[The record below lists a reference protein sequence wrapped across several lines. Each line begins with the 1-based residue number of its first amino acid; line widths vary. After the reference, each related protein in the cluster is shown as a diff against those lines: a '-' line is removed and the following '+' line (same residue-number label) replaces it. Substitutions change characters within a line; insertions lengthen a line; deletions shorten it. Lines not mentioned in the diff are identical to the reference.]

1 MSLSNIF
8 KVLGD
13 EARLGILRSL
23 AEKDLYAEVL
33 AERLSLS
40 PSTITH
46 HLKKLESVGLIK
58 SRKEQYYKVFSLQ
71 KKILDKN
78 ILTLILEVSKMDEDN
93 NEVRYEQKIIKTFFK
108 NGELHTI
115 PVQRKKR
122 IVVLKHLLKEFKFDR
137 DYTEVEVNRIIGK
150 YNEDFC
156 TIRREFIAEKLMS
169 RESGIY
175 RLITNRDFK

>member
-1 MSLSNIF
+1 MNLANIF

-13 EARLGILRSL
+13 EARLSIIKSL

-40 PSTITH
+40 PGTITH

-58 SRKEQYYKVFSLQ
+58 ARKEQYYKVFSLQ
-71 KKILDKN
+71 KKVLDQN
-78 ILTLILEVSKMDEDN
+78 ILGAILKVSVSHEDE
-93 NEVRYEQKIIKTFFK
+93 NEVLYEQKIIKTFFK
-108 NGELHTI
+108 NGELKSI

-122 IVVLKHLLKEFKFDR
+122 VVILKHLLQEFKKDR
-137 DYTEVEVNRIIGK
+137 DYSEAEVNARIEK

-156 TIRREFIAEKLMS
+156 TIRREFIAEKLMT
-169 RESGIY
+169 RKDGIY
-175 RLITNRDFK
+175 RLS

>member
-1 MSLSNIF
+1 MSLANVF

-13 EARLGILRSL
+13 EARLSIIRSL

-40 PSTITH
+40 PGTITH
-46 HLKKLESVGLIK
+46 HLKKLEAVGLIK

-71 KKILDKN
+71 KKMLDKN
-78 ILTLILEVSKMDEDN
+78 ILSSILEVSISNEDE
-93 NEVRYEQKIIKTFFK
+93 NEVQYEQKIIKSFFK
-108 NGELHTI
+108 NGVLKSI

-122 IVVLKHLLKEFKFDR
+122 LVILKHLLQEFKKGR
-137 DYTEVEVNRIIGK
+137 DYTEVEVNERIEK

-156 TIRREFIAEKLMS
+156 TIRREFIAEKLME
-169 RESGIY
+169 RKAGIY
-175 RLITNRDFK
+175 RVKA

>member
-1 MSLSNIF
+1 MNLVKIF

-13 EARLGILRSL
+13 EARLGIVRSL

-58 SRKEQYYKVFSLQ
+58 SRKDQYYKIFSLQ
-71 KKILDKN
+71 KKVLDKN
-78 ILTLILEVSKMDEDN
+78 ILSLIFEVSKSAEDK
-93 NEVRYEQKIIKTFFK
+93 NEFQYQQKIIKSFFK
-108 NGELHTI
+108 NGVLKNI

-122 IVVLKHLLKEFKFDR
+122 LVILKHLLKEFKAET
-137 DYTEVEVNRIIGK
+137 DYSEKEVNKIIEQ

-156 TIRREFIAEKLMS
+156 TIRREFIAEKLMT
-169 RESGIY
+169 RDKGVY
-175 RLITNRDFK
+175 RLILGD